1 MHWDMHWSHNAG
13 GGRCSVGVG
22 AGARSERACGCRRT
36 REPDT
41 TLSPRLRASARLLFP
56 GRRPIA
62 TGAAARARAVG
73 NRDEHSGRERSRRGG
88 VHRGGDAGWL
98 TC

>member
-1 MHWDMHWSHNAG
+1 MHWSMHWSHNAG
-13 GGRCSVGVG
+13 GGWCSVGVG
-22 AGARSERACGCRRT
+22 AGARSGRACDCRRT

-62 TGAAARARAVG
+62 TGEPLARALLVTGTNTADG
-73 NRDEHSGRERSRRGG
+73 SGQGG
-88 VHRGGDAGWL
+88 AACVEEGTPGG
-98 TC
+98 